1 MVLINDQLTT
11 FIAVAE
17 SKSFNKAASQLF
29 ISAPGVIKQINA
41 LEKNIH
47 ISLFNRTHS
56 GVTLTPAGESFYQ
69 DAKKLVAAYTQ
80 SINHAQNLVAHSSL

>member
-41 LEKNIH
+41 LEKTFMSPSSIEP
-47 ISLFNRTHS
+47 T
-56 GVTLTPAGESFYQ
+56 AGS
-69 DAKKLVAAYTQ
+69 
-80 SINHAQNLVAHSSL
+80 H